1 MKEGWHS
8 TSLKDICDKI
18 TVGFVGTM
26 SNYFVNDGVPLLR
39 GQNIKPYRLDMSNL
53 KFIPNEIHKKW
64 EKSSLN
70 NGDVVIVRV
79 GYPGTACVIPAGL
92 GELNAASL
100 VILRPIRNKLDS
112 HYLSYVL
119 NSPWG
124 KATINGLLVGSAQQ
138 VFNTNTAA
146 DLAIPLPPLLIQKKI
161 SSILSSYNKLIEN
174 NTRRIQILE
183 EMAQRIY
190 KEWFVDFKYP
200 GHENDKLVDSEL
212 GMIPEGW
219 EVGCVSDYYDVR
231 SGFAFKSK
239 DMVKSGDYGIVKI
252 KNIQS
257 DGLKLDSTQYISEEL
272 IQERAY
278 NFELIENDLLIA
290 MTGAQVGKVGLM
302 PKSKDKYL
310 LNQRVG
316 KFFPKAE
323 FETNNMFMYQLTKS
337 NNFQTSVVNIAQ
349 GAAQPNISGT
359 QIGSI
364 QFPAPSMELIQRYE
378 EICNSIKDQVLLL
391 NYKNQILR
399 QTRDLLL
406 PKLISGK
413 IDVSDLDI
421 EIGET

>member
-1 MKEGWHS
+1 MNSDWTKVRLNELADITMGQSPSSEHYNLEGIGLPFFQGCS
-8 TSLKDICDKI
+8 DFGELYPSERKYC
-18 TVGFVGTM
+18 
-26 SNYFVNDGVPLLR
+26 S
-39 GQNIKPYRLDMSNL
+39 KPTRIA
-53 KFIPNEIHKKW
+53 KR
-64 EKSSLN
+64 
-70 NGDVVIVRV
+70 GDVLMSVRAPV
-79 GYPGTACVIPAGL
+79 GD
-92 GELNAASL
+92 LNIANKECCIGRGVCSIRSKTGDRFVYYL
-100 VILRPIRNKLDS
+100 LKVNLR
-112 HYLSYVL
+112 
-119 NSPWG
+119 
-124 KATINGLLVGSAQQ
+124 
-138 VFNTNTAA
+138 
-146 DLAIPLPPLLIQKKI
+146 LIQSYSGGTTYQSINKKEVNELPLFVPTLI
-161 SSILSSYNKLIEN
+161 IQQKIASILSAYDNLIEN

-200 GHENDKLVDSEL
+200 GYENDKLVDSEL

-219 EVGCVSDYYDVR
+219 EARCVSEYYDVR
-231 SGFAFKSK
+231 SGYAFKSK
-239 DMVKSGDYGIVKI
+239 DMVEFGDYGIVKI

-257 DGLKLDSTQYISEEL
+257 DGLKLDPIQYISEEL
-272 IQERAY
+272 IQDRAY

-302 PKSKDKYL
+302 PKSKDRFL

-323 FETNNMFMYQLTKS
+323 FETNNMFMYQLSKS
-337 NNFQTSVVNIAQ
+337 NIFQISVVNIAQ

-364 QFPAPSMELIQRYE
+364 QFPGPPSELILRFE
-378 EICNSIKDQVLLL
+378 KLCESIKDEVLVL
-391 NYKNQILR
+391 NFKNQKLN

-421 EIGET
+421 DTSILND